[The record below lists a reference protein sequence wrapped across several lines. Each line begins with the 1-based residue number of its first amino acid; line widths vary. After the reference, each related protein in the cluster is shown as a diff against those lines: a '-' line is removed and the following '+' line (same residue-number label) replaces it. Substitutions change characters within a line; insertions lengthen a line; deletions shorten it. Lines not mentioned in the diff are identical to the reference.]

1 VNTSALPDQLIG
13 PALASQ
19 SFMPPATAIFSVG
32 TTQRVIRQDGT
43 GTVPSAAIRRSAVR
57 LLPGRHAPIECCHA
71 ASGNDLARV
80 PKGSPMT
87 SDDPK
92 TRPLTDLL
100 DSPNLAEAL
109 DSDRF
114 KQFLDNIPVAIAVA
128 ELQPEERVTYAN
140 LEFERLSDQGPAELL
155 GRPWSDLKAI
165 ASAKGDDR
173 RLSDAITSGE
183 DHIGT
188 FRMEADGSD
197 DGITLDAWSNI
208 IHDDDGAAMFRLVAL
223 AAVKPQSRP
232 DLEAFEKRVQEKDVL
247 LRELQ
252 HRVKN
257 NLQMI
262 TALIRMESR
271 NALDDETGESFS
283 RLAGRVS
290 ALALLYRSLAPDKPA
305 ESVDL
310 GIYLSQIATAVMQ
323 AHAVEGIRLDLKV
336 DTWPVSINVAMPAG
350 LVVNEVL
357 TNSLKHAFVGR
368 PGGTITL
375 HSLVDPEGCQVVI
388 ADDGIGLPPGTTW
401 PTSGR
406 LGSLIV
412 RSLQH
417 NAGARLDVV
426 SSPDSGLRVVIRF
439 ARANAAPD
447 LAEGRSAA
455 VAD

>member
-1 VNTSALPDQLIG
+1 
-13 PALASQ
+13 
-19 SFMPPATAIFSVG
+19 M
-32 TTQRVIRQDGT
+32 TT
-43 GTVPSAAIRRSAVR
+43 
-57 LLPGRHAPIECCHA
+57 
-71 ASGNDLARV
+71 
-80 PKGSPMT
+80 
-87 SDDPK
+87 DDDK

-100 DSPNLAEAL
+100 DSPNLAAAL

-114 KQFLDNIPVAIAVA
+114 KQFLDNIPFAIAVA
-128 ELQPEERVTYAN
+128 ELQPRERVTYAN
-140 LEFERLSDQGPAELL
+140 LEFERLSRQRPDELL

-165 ASAKGDDR
+165 ASATGDDR
-173 RLSDAITSGE
+173 QLCDAIMSGE

-188 FRMEADGSD
+188 FRMVPDVGEDGT
-197 DGITLDAWSNI
+197 TLDAWSNI
-208 IHDDDGAAMFRLVAL
+208 IHDEEGAALFRLVAL
-223 AAVKPQSRP
+223 AATNPRSRTNL
-232 DLEAFEKRVQEKDVL
+232 DASEKRVQEKDLL

-271 NALDDETGESFS
+271 NAPDDETGESFS

-290 ALALLYRSLAPDKPA
+290 ALALLYRSLSPDKTG

-310 GIYLSQIATAVMQ
+310 GIYLSQIASAVMQ

-368 PGGTITL
+368 AGGTITL
-375 HSLVDPEGCQVVI
+375 HSLVDAEGCRVFI
-388 ADDGIGLPPGTTW
+388 ADDGIGLPPGTSW

-412 RSLQH
+412 RSLRH
-417 NAGARLDVV
+417 NAGARLEVR
-426 SSPDSGLRVVIRF
+426 SSPGSGLQVTIRF
-439 ARANAAPD
+439 TRADAAPEV
-447 LAEGRSAA
+447 AEGHPIR
-455 VAD
+455 VAR